1 MDLPLIP
8 GSLPVGWCPAS
19 EQDRYNKYFALGI
32 AQLSLGTGYTIKY
45 SDTEPTPEERANTL
59 WYKTIGGVPDRLY
72 VYYNGYWSA
81 QHEVP
86 ADGEER
92 RLWVG
97 SEANVWAYDG
107 GDGTDPGAGGANVT
121 AQTGAMWMV
130 DHSFDFRFPIG
141 VGTNPVTYDGG
152 AATTVGVGGTGGAER
167 HTLLLSEIPEHTH
180 TFEEDQFGHGAA
192 DGNDS
197 DSNQGTL
204 RSQVGGAGAYEPV
217 TDPVGEGKS
226 HPTIPPY
233 IGVFFIKRTGRIF
246 RTA

>member
-45 SDTEPTPEERANTL
+45 SDTQPTPEERANTL

-81 QHEVP
+81 QHEAP

-121 AQTGAMWMV
+121 AQTGAMFV
-130 DHSFDFRFPIG
+130 SCDPRDI
-141 VGTNPVTYDGG
+141 
-152 AATTVGVGGTGGAER
+152 AALDREMAELKR
-167 HTLLLSEIPEHTH
+167 KLEQHLIAGPTEITQIRNQIMAQRNALERQVNDA
-180 TFEEDQFGHGAA
+180 FQAMAQAEADMNAA
-192 DGNDS
+192 
-197 DSNQGTL
+197 
-204 RSQVGGAGAYEPV
+204 
-217 TDPVGEGKS
+217 KS
-226 HPTIPPY
+226 
-233 IGVFFIKRTGRIF
+233 
-246 RTA
+246 